1 MKIQD
6 ILETMDYGPS
16 PESADQARAWLAK
29 HEQRFDLYIGGQQVA
44 GESHFD
50 TTNPATG
57 KPLAKIAQAT
67 AAQVQQAVDAAAK
80 AQPGWAALGGHARA
94 RHLYALAR
102 ALQKHSRLFAVIE
115 TMDNGKTIRETR
127 DIDIPLAVRHFY
139 HHAGWA
145 QLLDSEYPNHR
156 PLGVVGQ
163 IVPWNFPLLMLA
175 WKIAPA
181 LACGNTVVFKPA
193 EQTSL
198 SALLFAEICVEAGLP
213 PGVVNI
219 VTGDGTV
226 GQQIVGHPGI
236 AKIAFTGS
244 TEVGRA
250 IRKATAGTGKKL
262 SLELGGK
269 SPFIVFADA
278 DLDAAVEGLVD
289 SIWFN
294 QGQVCCAGSRLLV
307 HEGTADRLVAKLKAR
322 MATIRLGDPLDKS
335 TDMGSLVDRTQHAR
349 VSGFV
354 DRARTAG
361 AQVWQASATPVPEGE
376 HCFYPPTLVTGVDT
390 AFEIVQQEVFGPVL
404 SVQSFRTPNEAVEL
418 ANNTA
423 YGLAACVWSES
434 IGLALEVA
442 PRLKAGVVWVN
453 TANQFDAAAGF
464 GGYRESGFGRE
475 GGREGLREYLAPPA
489 LTLAKPPAAAPSVTS
504 SVDEDGG
511 IDRTPKLYIGGKQ
524 VRPDS
529 GYSRAVHVDGK
540 LLGVVPEGNRKDIR
554 NAVEAARG
562 ASAWER
568 QSAHGRAQV
577 LFYLAENLLA
587 QGQRLVQCLQP
598 LVGAEAAQREVD
610 ATVQRLFSYAAW
622 ADKYDGA
629 VHPVPVHG
637 VVLAMNEPIGVIG
650 VIAPERHPLLGL
662 VSLLAPAIAMGNRV
676 VAVPSAQLPTVA
688 AELYPLL
695 DTSDVPAGVVNLVT
709 GDPDTLADTLAA
721 HADVDAVWWHCGPS
735 ERAKRIETLSATNL
749 KRMWTTPSP
758 ERDWLAGAEAEGREF
773 LEQSTQ
779 VKNIWVPYGV

>member
-1 MKIQD
+1 
-6 ILETMDYGPS
+6 
-16 PESADQARAWLAK
+16 
-29 HEQRFDLYIGGQQVA
+29 
-44 GESHFD
+44 
-50 TTNPATG
+50 
-57 KPLAKIAQAT
+57 
-67 AAQVQQAVDAAAK
+67 
-80 AQPGWAALGGHARA
+80 
-94 RHLYALAR
+94 
-102 ALQKHSRLFAVIE
+102 
-115 TMDNGKTIRETR
+115 
-127 DIDIPLAVRHFY
+127 
-139 HHAGWA
+139 
-145 QLLDSEYPNHR
+145 
-156 PLGVVGQ
+156 
-163 IVPWNFPLLMLA
+163 
-175 WKIAPA
+175 
-181 LACGNTVVFKPA
+181 
-193 EQTSL
+193 
-198 SALLFAEICVEAGLP
+198 
-213 PGVVNI
+213 
-219 VTGDGTV
+219 
-226 GQQIVGHPGI
+226 
-236 AKIAFTGS
+236 
-244 TEVGRA
+244 
-250 IRKATAGTGKKL
+250 
-262 SLELGGK
+262 
-269 SPFIVFADA
+269 
-278 DLDAAVEGLVD
+278 
-289 SIWFN
+289 
-294 QGQVCCAGSRLLV
+294 
-307 HEGTADRLVAKLKAR
+307 
-322 MATIRLGDPLDKS
+322 
-335 TDMGSLVDRTQHAR
+335 
-349 VSGFV
+349 
-354 DRARTAG
+354 
-361 AQVWQASATPVPEGE
+361 
-376 HCFYPPTLVTGVDT
+376 
-390 AFEIVQQEVFGPVL
+390 
-404 SVQSFRTPNEAVEL
+404 
-418 ANNTA
+418 
-423 YGLAACVWSES
+423 
-434 IGLALEVA
+434 
-442 PRLKAGVVWVN
+442 
-453 TANQFDAAAGF
+453 
-464 GGYRESGFGRE
+464 
-475 GGREGLREYLAPPA
+475 
-489 LTLAKPPAAAPSVTS
+489 
-504 SVDEDGG
+504 
-511 IDRTPKLYIGGKQ
+511 
-524 VRPDS
+524 
-529 GYSRAVHVDGK
+529 VDGK

>member
-226 GQQIVGHPGI
+226 QQIVGHPGI